1 METIFMN
8 SKNSKTGEKH
18 RFVLNL
24 SDRINLKNPQKYIA
38 LSNLSIYYTWKN
50 VKKDYNNGKFK
61 IVAPT
66 WNEEFEL
73 PDGSYTVADIND
85 YFQYVIK
92 KHPTVSGLEIYINR
106 IENRITFKLKAGWSL
121 ELMTRGT
128 QKLLG
133 SKEGKITTTKNGE
146 LVPEMEITEVV
157 LVHCNLV
164 NNNYQRDSRIL
175 YTFIPDKSFGRLL
188 NISPAQFIWLNT
200 FKSEFAEIEV
210 WLTDQESRPL
220 EIEDKINLTMVI
232 RYSSE
237 SIHS

>member
-8 SKNSKTGEKH
+8 SQNSKTSEKH
-18 RFVLNL
+18 RFILNL
-24 SDRINLKNPQKYIA
+24 SERMNLKDRQKYIA

-50 VKKDYNNGKFK
+50 VKKEYKNGKFK
-61 IVAPT
+61 ITAPT

-85 YFQYVIK
+85 YFQFIIK
-92 KHPTVSGLEIYINR
+92 KHTNEEDGLKVYINK
-106 IENRITFKLKAGWSL
+106 IQNRITFKLKTGWSL
-121 ELMTRGT
+121 TLMTQQT
-128 QKLLG
+128 QTLMG
-133 SKEGKITTTKNGE
+133 SKEKTINSSRNGE

-175 YTFIPDKSFGRLL
+175 HTFVPDKSFGQLL
-188 NISPAQFIWLNT
+188 NISPAEFIWLNT
-200 FKSEFAEIEV
+200 FKSEFTSIEV

-232 RYSSE
+232 R
-237 SIHS
+237 

>member
-8 SKNSKTGEKH
+8 SQNSKTSEKH

-24 SDRINLKNPQKYIA
+24 SERMNLKDRQKYIA

-50 VKKDYNNGKFK
+50 VKKEYKNGKFK
-61 IVAPT
+61 ITAPT

-85 YFQYVIK
+85 YFQFIIK
-92 KHPTVSGLEIYINR
+92 KHTNEEDGLKVYINK
-106 IENRITFKLKAGWSL
+106 IQNRITFKLKTGWSL
-121 ELMTRGT
+121 TLMTQQT
-128 QKLLG
+128 QTLMG
-133 SKEGKITTTKNGE
+133 SKEKTINSSRNGE

-157 LVHCNLV
+157 LVHCSLV

-175 YTFIPDKSFGRLL
+175 HTFVPDKSFGQLL
-188 NISPAQFIWLNT
+188 NISPAEFIWLNT
-200 FKSEFAEIEV
+200 FKSEFTSIEV

-232 RYSSE
+232 R
-237 SIHS
+237 

>member
-8 SKNSKTGEKH
+8 SQNSKTSEKH
-18 RFVLNL
+18 RFILNL
-24 SDRINLKNPQKYIA
+24 SERMNLKDPQKYIA

-50 VKKDYNNGKFK
+50 VKKEYKNGKFK
-61 IVAPT
+61 ITAPT

-85 YFQYVIK
+85 YFQFIIK
-92 KHPTVSGLEIYINR
+92 KHTNEEDGLKVYINK
-106 IENRITFKLKAGWSL
+106 IQNRITFKLKTGWSL
-121 ELMTRGT
+121 TLMTQQT
-128 QKLLG
+128 QTLMG
-133 SKEGKITTTKNGE
+133 SKEKTINSSKNGE

-175 YTFIPDKSFGRLL
+175 HTFVPDKSFGQLL

-200 FKSEFAEIEV
+200 FKSEFTSIEV

-232 RYSSE
+232 R
-237 SIHS
+237 

>member
-8 SKNSKTGEKH
+8 SKNSKTSEKH
-18 RFVLNL
+18 RFELNL
-24 SDRINLKNPQKYIA
+24 SERMNLKDPQKYIA

-50 VKKDYNNGKFK
+50 VKKSYKNGKFK
-61 IVAPT
+61 ITAPG

-85 YFQYVIK
+85 YFQFIIEKHAKADK
-92 KHPTVSGLEIYINR
+92 KDAEKDSIRIYINK
-106 IENRITFKLKAGWSL
+106 IQNRITFKIKTGWSL
-121 ELMTRGT
+121 ELLTQET

-133 SKEGKITTTKNGE
+133 SKNKKIDSTRNGE

-175 YTFIPDKSFGRLL
+175 HTFTPDKGFGQLL
-188 NISPAQFIWLNT
+188 SISPAQFVWLNT
-200 FKSEFAEIEV
+200 FRSEFTSIEV
-210 WLTDQESRPL
+210 WLTDQDSRPL
-220 EIEDKINLTMVI
+220 EIVDKINLTMVI
-232 RYSSE
+232 R
-237 SIHS
+237 

>member
-8 SKNSKTGEKH
+8 SQNSKTSEKH
-18 RFVLNL
+18 RFILNL
-24 SDRINLKNPQKYIA
+24 SERMNLRDSQKYIA

-50 VKKDYNNGKFK
+50 VKKEYKNGKFK
-61 IVAPT
+61 ITAPT

-85 YFQYVIK
+85 YFQFIIK
-92 KHPTVSGLEIYINR
+92 KHTNEEDGLKVYINK
-106 IENRITFKLKAGWSL
+106 IQNRITFKLKTGWSL
-121 ELMTRGT
+121 TLMTQQT
-128 QKLLG
+128 QTLMG
-133 SKEGKITTTKNGE
+133 SKEKTINSSKNGE

-175 YTFIPDKSFGRLL
+175 HTFVPDKSFGQLL
-188 NISPAQFIWLNT
+188 NISPAEFIWLNT
-200 FKSEFAEIEV
+200 FNSEFTSIEV

-232 RYSSE
+232 R
-237 SIHS
+237 